1 MYKYIAWRIL
11 LLIPIVFLV
20 SIIVFFSIHLIPGDV
35 VDAVL
40 GLQADAATRESL
52 RLELGLD
59 KPIIIQYFL
68 WLAKLFK
75 GDLGVSIITGH
86 KVAALIQE
94 KLPATLMLSV
104 TSLIITILV
113 AIPLGVIAASKQNS
127 FGDFFALGTSLLL
140 TSVPSFW
147 LGIMLIII
155 FGVRL
160 GILPTMGY
168 ERFIDN
174 PLASLYHLILPA
186 LTLSAGMLGAVTR
199 MTRSQM
205 LEELGKDYIR
215 TARAKGLQNNVV
227 IWKHGLKNA
236 LCPVITVLGL
246 QFGWTLGSAMV
257 VEEIFV
263 WPGIGRLAIGA
274 IYSRDYPLLQGVVLI
289 VTIMFL
295 LVNLFVDIAY
305 AFLDPRIRYEKQ

>member
-1 MYKYIAWRIL
+1 MLKYVAWRIL
-11 LLIPIVFLV
+11 LLIPIALV
-20 SIIVFFSIHLIPGDV
+20 VSLIVFFSIHLIPGDV
-35 VDAVL
+35 VDALL
-40 GLQADAATRESL
+40 GIQADAATRQSL

-59 KPIIIQYFL
+59 KPIVIQYLL
-68 WLAKLFK
+68 WLAKLLR

-86 KVAALIQE
+86 QVAELILE
-94 KLPATLMLSV
+94 KLPATLMLSA
-104 TSLIITILV
+104 TSLIITVIV
-113 AIPLGVIAASKQNS
+113 AIPLGIIAASRQNS
-127 FGDFFALGTSLLL
+127 FGDFFALGNSLLF

-147 LGIMLIII
+147 LGIMLIIV
-155 FGVRL
+155 FGVKL
-160 GILPTMGY
+160 GVLPTMGY
-168 ERFIDN
+168 ERFRDN
-174 PLASLYHLILPA
+174 PLGSLYHLILPA
-186 LTLSAGMLGAVTR
+186 VTLAAGMLGAVTR

-215 TARAKGLQNNVV
+215 TARAKGLQRDVV

-274 IYSRDYPLLQGVVLI
+274 IYSRDYPLLQGVVLV

-295 LVNLFVDIAY
+295 LVNLIVDVAY
-305 AFLDPRIRYEKQ
+305 AFIDPRIRYGKQ